1 MVFVPL
7 QQLFLFL
14 LEVQT
19 GGAVAQQGCISAEQL
34 LVELKA
40 GGIRPEQEEAIK
52 QELRHI
58 SSLDLVDFLAY
69 RPLFV
74 LIHNLAI
81 ANPLDD
87 SSNLCCHW
95 LNRLDPYLS
104 LATTHCD
111 NRVPF
116 LKR

>member
-19 GGAVAQQGCISAEQL
+19 GGAVAQQGCISAEQ
-34 LVELKA
+34 LKA

-87 SSNLCCHW
+87 SSNL
-95 LNRLDPYLS
+95 
-104 LATTHCD
+104 
-111 NRVPF
+111 
-116 LKR
+116 